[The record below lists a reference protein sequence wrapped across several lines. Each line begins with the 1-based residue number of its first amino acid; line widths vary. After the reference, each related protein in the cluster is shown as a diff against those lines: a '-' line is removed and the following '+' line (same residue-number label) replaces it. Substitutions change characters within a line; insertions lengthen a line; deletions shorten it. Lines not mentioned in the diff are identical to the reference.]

1 VVHELPVDVGSGR
14 AEGDAVDDF
23 GDDFGSLGNHH
34 AGAVEEEV
42 AVGENDFTGLNGAQR
57 APPRE
62 RFENGLFAE
71 GAFESETAGSDD
83 EIFGIGVNEFLR
95 GDRGGVLAFGSDQE
109 IGVGELG

>member
-1 VVHELPVDVGSGR
+1 VDVRGRR
-14 AEGDAVDDF
+14 AEGDAVEHL
-23 GDDFGSLGNHH
+23 GDDFGGLGNQH

-42 AVGENDFTGLNGAQR
+42 AVGENDFTGLNGAQS

-62 RFENGLFAE
+62 SFENGLFAE

-95 GDRGGVLAFGSDQE
+95 GDSGGVLAFGSEQE